1 MAIMESFTGA
11 ETEYGFSAVQIILLL
26 ELADAKNIFTY
37 PLPEEE
43 NITDENYILA
53 AQDLMARGFIENT
66 AGEGRG
72 NCGLRLTSKAMDL
85 FESMID
91 PVCVVEVISAWTGVL
106 PAAVYRGRG
115 PFCTVSRWD
124 SEGGYIGIS
133 RMDCSRIGEWLDVEG
148 YLPEQPFESI
158 REAQKSL
165 QYDPLMEDNRFRVR
179 KGLICHPQQ
188 PTALWALQENVRCAI
203 RSYATSQTGTAAKTL
218 MQTGA
223 GAAAVMQTGSDA
235 AAVMQTGSDAAAV
248 MQIGNDGH
256 SMTGKD
262 TDFLTTKTESGALYV
277 FLETESESWILTDT
291 GAGDSD
297 LAYTF
302 QDDDITGKET
312 GNELIIEDERGDG
325 AAADFRWALVPDS
338 LEYRTKIWR
347 TIL

>member
-124 SEGGYIGIS
+124 SEGGYIGVS

-203 RSYATSQTGTAAKTL
+203 RSYATSQTGTAEKTL
-218 MQTGA
+218 
-223 GAAAVMQTGSDA
+223 MQTGSDA
-235 AAVMQTGSDAAAV
+235 AAVMQTGN
-248 MQIGNDGH
+248 GGH
-256 SMTGKD
+256 SMTGED

-277 FLETESESWILTDT
+277 FLETDSESWILTDT

>member
-124 SEGGYIGIS
+124 SEGGYIGVS

-218 MQTGA
+218 MQTG
-223 GAAAVMQTGSDA
+223 SDA
-235 AAVMQTGSDAAAV
+235 AAVMQTGN
-248 MQIGNDGH
+248 GGH
-256 SMTGKD
+256 SMTGED

-277 FLETESESWILTDT
+277 FLETDNESWILTDT

-325 AAADFRWALVPDS
+325 TAADFRWALVPDS

>member
-26 ELADAKNIFTY
+26 ELADAKNIITY

-53 AQDLMARGFIENT
+53 AQDLMARSFIENT

-223 GAAAVMQTGSDA
+223 GAAAMMQTGSDA
-235 AAVMQTGSDAAAV
+235 AAVMQTGNGGD
-248 MQIGNDGH
+248 
-256 SMTGKD
+256 SMTGEG

-277 FLETESESWILTDT
+277 FLETDSESWILTDT

-312 GNELIIEDERGDG
+312 GNELIIEDESGDG

>member
-223 GAAAVMQTGSDA
+223 GAAAMMQA
-235 AAVMQTGSDAAAV
+235 GSDAAAV
-248 MQIGNDGH
+248 MQIGNGGD
-256 SMTGKD
+256 SMTGEG

-277 FLETESESWILTDT
+277 FLETDSESWILTDT

-302 QDDDITGKET
+302 QDDDITGKEI

>member
-1 MAIMESFTGA
+1 MAIMESFTGV

-223 GAAAVMQTGSDA
+223 GAAAMMQTGSDA
-235 AAVMQTGSDAAAV
+235 AAVMQTGNGGD
-248 MQIGNDGH
+248 
-256 SMTGKD
+256 SMTGEG

-277 FLETESESWILTDT
+277 FLETDSESWILTDT

>member
-115 PFCTVSRWD
+115 PFCTVTRGD

-223 GAAAVMQTGSDA
+223 GAEPETGEET
-235 AAVMQTGSDAAAV
+235 V
-248 MQIGNDGH
+248 I
-256 SMTGKD
+256 
-262 TDFLTTKTESGALYV
+262 LPTKTGSGALYV
-277 FLETESESWILTDT
+277 FLETDNESWILTDT

>member
-53 AQDLMARGFIENT
+53 AQDLMARGFIENI

-203 RSYATSQTGTAAKTL
+203 RSYATSQTGTAAKT
-218 MQTGA
+218 M
-223 GAAAVMQTGSDA
+223 
-235 AAVMQTGSDAAAV
+235 MQTGSDAAAV

-256 SMTGKD
+256 SITGED
-262 TDFLTTKTESGALYV
+262 TDFLPTKTESGALYV
-277 FLETESESWILTDT
+277 FLETDSESWILTDT

>member
-223 GAAAVMQTGSDA
+223 GAAAVMQ
-235 AAVMQTGSDAAAV
+235 
-248 MQIGNDGH
+248 IGNDGH
-256 SMTGKD
+256 SITGEG
-262 TDFLTTKTESGALYV
+262 TDFLPTKTESGALYV
-277 FLETESESWILTDT
+277 FLETDSESWILTDT

>member
-1 MAIMESFTGA
+1 MESFTGA

-124 SEGGYIGIS
+124 SEGGYIGVS

-218 MQTGA
+218 MQTG
-223 GAAAVMQTGSDA
+223 SDA
-235 AAVMQTGSDAAAV
+235 AAVMQTGN
-248 MQIGNDGH
+248 GGH
-256 SMTGKD
+256 SMTGED

-277 FLETESESWILTDT
+277 FLETDSESWILTDT

>member
-26 ELADAKNIFTY
+26 ELADAKNIITY

-133 RMDCSRIGEWLDVEG
+133 RMDCSRIGEWLDV
-148 YLPEQPFESI
+148 
-158 REAQKSL
+158 
-165 QYDPLMEDNRFRVR
+165 
-179 KGLICHPQQ
+179 H
-188 PTALWALQENVRCAI
+188 
-203 RSYATSQTGTAAKTL
+203 AA
-218 MQTGA
+218 
-223 GAAAVMQTGSDA
+223 
-235 AAVMQTGSDAAAV
+235 
-248 MQIGNDGH
+248 
-256 SMTGKD
+256 
-262 TDFLTTKTESGALYV
+262 
-277 FLETESESWILTDT
+277 
-291 GAGDSD
+291 
-297 LAYTF
+297 
-302 QDDDITGKET
+302 
-312 GNELIIEDERGDG
+312 
-325 AAADFRWALVPDS
+325 
-338 LEYRTKIWR
+338 
-347 TIL
+347 

>member
-218 MQTGA
+218 MQTG
-223 GAAAVMQTGSDA
+223 SDA
-235 AAVMQTGSDAAAV
+235 AAVMQTGNGGD
-248 MQIGNDGH
+248 
-256 SMTGKD
+256 SMTGEG
-262 TDFLTTKTESGALYV
+262 TDFLPTKTESGALYV
-277 FLETESESWILTDT
+277 FLETDSESWILTDT

>member
-124 SEGGYIGIS
+124 SEGGYIGVS

-218 MQTGA
+218 MQTG
-223 GAAAVMQTGSDA
+223 SDA
-235 AAVMQTGSDAAAV
+235 AAVMQTGN
-248 MQIGNDGH
+248 GGH
-256 SMTGKD
+256 SMTGAD
-262 TDFLTTKTESGALYV
+262 TDFRTTKTESGALYV
-277 FLETESESWILTDT
+277 FLETDSESWILTDT

>member
-203 RSYATSQTGTAAKTL
+203 RSYATSQTGTDAKTL
-218 MQTGA
+218 MQTGN
-223 GAAAVMQTGSDA
+223 GGD
-235 AAVMQTGSDAAAV
+235 
-248 MQIGNDGH
+248 
-256 SMTGKD
+256 SMTGEG

-277 FLETESESWILTDT
+277 FLETDSESWILTDT

>member
-124 SEGGYIGIS
+124 SEGGYIGVS

-218 MQTGA
+218 MQTG
-223 GAAAVMQTGSDA
+223 
-235 AAVMQTGSDAAAV
+235 SDAAAV
-248 MQIGNDGH
+248 MQIGNGGD
-256 SMTGKD
+256 SMTGEG

-277 FLETESESWILTDT
+277 FLETDSESWILTDT

>member
-66 AGEGRG
+66 AEEGRG

-223 GAAAVMQTGSDA
+223 GAAAVMQ
-235 AAVMQTGSDAAAV
+235 
-248 MQIGNDGH
+248 IGNDGH
-256 SMTGKD
+256 SITGEG
-262 TDFLTTKTESGALYV
+262 TDFLPTKTESGALYV
-277 FLETESESWILTDT
+277 FLETDSESWILTDT

>member
-53 AQDLMARGFIENT
+53 AQDLMARGYIENT

-115 PFCTVSRWD
+115 PFCTVSRWA
-124 SEGGYIGIS
+124 SEGGYIGVS

-218 MQTGA
+218 MQTG
-223 GAAAVMQTGSDA
+223 SDA
-235 AAVMQTGSDAAAV
+235 AAVMQTGN
-248 MQIGNDGH
+248 GGH
-256 SMTGKD
+256 SMTGED
-262 TDFLTTKTESGALYV
+262 TEFLTTKTESGALYV
-277 FLETESESWILTDT
+277 FLETDSESWILTDT

>member
-223 GAAAVMQTGSDA
+223 GAAAMMQTGNDSDA
-235 AAVMQTGSDAAAV
+235 AAMMQTGNGGD
-248 MQIGNDGH
+248 
-256 SMTGKD
+256 SMTGEG

-277 FLETESESWILTDT
+277 FLETDNESWILTDT
-291 GAGDSD
+291 GEGDSD

>member
-179 KGLICHPQQ
+179 KGLICHSQQ

-223 GAAAVMQTGSDA
+223 GAAAMMQTGSDA
-235 AAVMQTGSDAAAV
+235 AAVMQTGNGGD
-248 MQIGNDGH
+248 
-256 SMTGKD
+256 SMTGEG

-277 FLETESESWILTDT
+277 FLETDSESWILTDT

>member
-53 AQDLMARGFIENT
+53 AQDLMARGYIENT

-218 MQTGA
+218 MQTG
-223 GAAAVMQTGSDA
+223 SDA
-235 AAVMQTGSDAAAV
+235 AAVMQTGN
-248 MQIGNDGH
+248 GGH
-256 SMTGKD
+256 SMTGED
-262 TDFLTTKTESGALYV
+262 TEFLTTKTESGALYV
-277 FLETESESWILTDT
+277 FLETDSESWILTDT

>member
-124 SEGGYIGIS
+124 SEGGYIGVS

-218 MQTGA
+218 MQTG
-223 GAAAVMQTGSDA
+223 SDA
-235 AAVMQTGSDAAAV
+235 AAVMQTGN
-248 MQIGNDGH
+248 GGH
-256 SMTGKD
+256 SMTGEG

-277 FLETESESWILTDT
+277 FLETDSESWILTDT

>member
-124 SEGGYIGIS
+124 SEGGYIGVS

-218 MQTGA
+218 MQTG
-223 GAAAVMQTGSDA
+223 SDA
-235 AAVMQTGSDAAAV
+235 AAVMQTGN
-248 MQIGNDGH
+248 GGH
-256 SMTGKD
+256 SMTGED

-277 FLETESESWILTDT
+277 FLETDSESWILTDT

-325 AAADFRWALVPDS
+325 TAADFRWALVPDS

>member
-124 SEGGYIGIS
+124 SEGGYIGVS

-223 GAAAVMQTGSDA
+223 GAAAVMQ
-235 AAVMQTGSDAAAV
+235 
-248 MQIGNDGH
+248 IGNDGH
-256 SMTGKD
+256 SITGEG
-262 TDFLTTKTESGALYV
+262 TDFLPTKTESGALYV
-277 FLETESESWILTDT
+277 FLETDSESWILTDT

>member
-223 GAAAVMQTGSDA
+223 GAEPETGEET
-235 AAVMQTGSDAAAV
+235 V
-248 MQIGNDGH
+248 I
-256 SMTGKD
+256 
-262 TDFLTTKTESGALYV
+262 LPTKTGSGALYV
-277 FLETESESWILTDT
+277 FLETD
-291 GAGDSD
+291 
-297 LAYTF
+297 
-302 QDDDITGKET
+302 
-312 GNELIIEDERGDG
+312 N
-325 AAADFRWALVPDS
+325 
-338 LEYRTKIWR
+338 
-347 TIL
+347 

>member
-85 FESMID
+85 FENMID

-124 SEGGYIGIS
+124 SEGGYIGVS

-218 MQTGA
+218 MQTG
-223 GAAAVMQTGSDA
+223 SDA
-235 AAVMQTGSDAAAV
+235 AAVMQTGN
-248 MQIGNDGH
+248 GGH
-256 SMTGKD
+256 SMTGED

-277 FLETESESWILTDT
+277 FLETDSESWILTDT

>member
-1 MAIMESFTGA
+1 MAIMESFTGV

-223 GAAAVMQTGSDA
+223 GAAAVMQ
-235 AAVMQTGSDAAAV
+235 
-248 MQIGNDGH
+248 IGNDGH

-277 FLETESESWILTDT
+277 FLETDSESWILTDT

>member
-124 SEGGYIGIS
+124 SEGGYIGVS

-223 GAAAVMQTGSDA
+223 GAAAVMQ
-235 AAVMQTGSDAAAV
+235 
-248 MQIGNDGH
+248 IGNDGH
-256 SMTGKD
+256 SITGEG
-262 TDFLTTKTESGALYV
+262 TDFLPTKTESGALYV
-277 FLETESESWILTDT
+277 FLETDSESWILTDT

-302 QDDDITGKET
+302 QNDDITGRET

>member
-26 ELADAKNIFTY
+26 ELADAKNIITY

-223 GAAAVMQTGSDA
+223 GAAAMMQA
-235 AAVMQTGSDAAAV
+235 GSDAAAV
-248 MQIGNDGH
+248 MQIGNGGD
-256 SMTGKD
+256 SMTGEG

-277 FLETESESWILTDT
+277 FLETDSESWILTDT

-302 QDDDITGKET
+302 QDDDITGKEI

>member
-218 MQTGA
+218 MQTG
-223 GAAAVMQTGSDA
+223 SDA
-235 AAVMQTGSDAAAV
+235 AAVMQTGN
-248 MQIGNDGH
+248 GGH
-256 SMTGKD
+256 SMTGED

-277 FLETESESWILTDT
+277 FLETDSESWILTDT

>member
-203 RSYATSQTGTAAKTL
+203 RSYATSQTGTAAKT
-218 MQTGA
+218 M
-223 GAAAVMQTGSDA
+223 
-235 AAVMQTGSDAAAV
+235 MQTGSDAAAV

-256 SMTGKD
+256 SITGED
-262 TDFLTTKTESGALYV
+262 TDFLPTKTESGALYV
-277 FLETESESWILTDT
+277 FLETDSESWILTDT

>member
-223 GAAAVMQTGSDA
+223 GAAAMMQTGNDSDA
-235 AAVMQTGSDAAAV
+235 AAMMQTGNGGD
-248 MQIGNDGH
+248 
-256 SMTGKD
+256 SMTGEG
-262 TDFLTTKTESGALYV
+262 TDYLTTKTESGALYV
-277 FLETESESWILTDT
+277 FLETDSESWILTDT

>member
-26 ELADAKNIFTY
+26 ELADAKNIITY

-223 GAAAVMQTGSDA
+223 GAAAMMQTGSDA
-235 AAVMQTGSDAAAV
+235 AAVMQTGNGGD
-248 MQIGNDGH
+248 
-256 SMTGKD
+256 SMTGEG

-277 FLETESESWILTDT
+277 FLETDSESWILTDT

>member
-203 RSYATSQTGTAAKTL
+203 RSYATSQTGTDAKTL
-218 MQTGA
+218 MQTGN
-223 GAAAVMQTGSDA
+223 GGD
-235 AAVMQTGSDAAAV
+235 
-248 MQIGNDGH
+248 
-256 SMTGKD
+256 SMTGEG
-262 TDFLTTKTESGALYV
+262 TDFQPTKTESGALYV
-277 FLETESESWILTDT
+277 FLETDSESWILTDT

>member
-124 SEGGYIGIS
+124 SEGGYIGVS

-223 GAAAVMQTGSDA
+223 GAAAMMQTGSDA
-235 AAVMQTGSDAAAV
+235 AAMMQTGNGGD
-248 MQIGNDGH
+248 
-256 SMTGKD
+256 SMTGEG
-262 TDFLTTKTESGALYV
+262 TDYLTTKTESGALYV
-277 FLETESESWILTDT
+277 FLETDSESWILTDT

>member
-1 MAIMESFTGA
+1 VKFMAIMESFTGA

-218 MQTGA
+218 MQTG
-223 GAAAVMQTGSDA
+223 SDA
-235 AAVMQTGSDAAAV
+235 AAVMQTGN
-248 MQIGNDGH
+248 GGH
-256 SMTGKD
+256 SMTGED

-277 FLETESESWILTDT
+277 FLETDSESWILTDT

>member
-1 MAIMESFTGA
+1 VKFMAIMESFTGA

-218 MQTGA
+218 MQTG
-223 GAAAVMQTGSDA
+223 SDA
-235 AAVMQTGSDAAAV
+235 AAVMQTGN
-248 MQIGNDGH
+248 GGH
-256 SMTGKD
+256 SMTGED

-277 FLETESESWILTDT
+277 FLETDSESWILTDT

-302 QDDDITGKET
+302 QDDDITGKEI

>member
-223 GAAAVMQTGSDA
+223 GAAAMMQA
-235 AAVMQTGSDAAAV
+235 GSDAAAV
-248 MQIGNDGH
+248 MQIGNGGD
-256 SMTGKD
+256 SMTGEG

-277 FLETESESWILTDT
+277 FLETDSESWILTDT

>member
-1 MAIMESFTGA
+1 M
-11 ETEYGFSAVQIILLL
+11 L

-124 SEGGYIGIS
+124 SEGGYIGVS

-218 MQTGA
+218 MQTG
-223 GAAAVMQTGSDA
+223 SDA
-235 AAVMQTGSDAAAV
+235 AAVMQTGN
-248 MQIGNDGH
+248 GGH
-256 SMTGKD
+256 SMTGED

-277 FLETESESWILTDT
+277 FLETDSESWILTDT

>member
-124 SEGGYIGIS
+124 SEGGYIGVS

-223 GAAAVMQTGSDA
+223 GAAAMMQTGSDA
-235 AAVMQTGSDAAAV
+235 AAMMQTGNGGD
-248 MQIGNDGH
+248 
-256 SMTGKD
+256 SMTGEG

-277 FLETESESWILTDT
+277 FLETDSESWILTDT

>member
-1 MAIMESFTGA
+1 
-11 ETEYGFSAVQIILLL
+11 
-26 ELADAKNIFTY
+26 
-37 PLPEEE
+37 
-43 NITDENYILA
+43 
-53 AQDLMARGFIENT
+53 
-66 AGEGRG
+66 
-72 NCGLRLTSKAMDL
+72 MDL

-218 MQTGA
+218 MQTG
-223 GAAAVMQTGSDA
+223 SDA
-235 AAVMQTGSDAAAV
+235 AAVMQTGN
-248 MQIGNDGH
+248 GGH
-256 SMTGKD
+256 SMTGED

-277 FLETESESWILTDT
+277 FLETDSESWILTDT